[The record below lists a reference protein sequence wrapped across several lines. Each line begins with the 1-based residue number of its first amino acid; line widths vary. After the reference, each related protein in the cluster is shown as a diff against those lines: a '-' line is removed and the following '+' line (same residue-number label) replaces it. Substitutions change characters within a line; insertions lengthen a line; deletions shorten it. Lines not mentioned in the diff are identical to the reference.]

1 MGSHPPHLP
10 VAPLHYLDLQPAS
23 GDLLALANG
32 RIARPHRRFIHDTRP
47 GGQGHAVVELHAG
60 AQGGQFLFARDPF
73 HLHPVG
79 LGGLLPRLG
88 EARLHLAIV
97 GEQQQ
102 PLAVAIEPPCGIDAG
117 LFDVI
122 LEGLAARLV
131 GELAEHHVGL
141 VQQEQLAILWGQLRF
156 AGGCMAG
163 CGWFGRRAR
172 GVIARRAAD
181 RETGAGRFHRIHTS
195 DRRWQRVYHRV
206 LRAG

>member
-1 MGSHPPHLP
+1 MGGHPPHLP
-10 VAPLHYLDLQPAS
+10 VAPLDDLDLQPAG

-32 RIARPHRRFIHDTRP
+32 RIARPHRRFIHDARP
-47 GGQGHAVVELHAG
+47 GGQGHAVIELHTG
-60 AQGGQFLFARDPF
+60 AQGGQFLLARDPF

-88 EARLHLAIV
+88 EARLQLAIV

-141 VQQEQLAILWGQLRF
+141 VQQEQFAILWGQLRF